1 MRMPFKRRDVLSIA
15 VTFFL
20 IGGFAGDR
28 ALAGGDVLMD
38 TVKRVEDRLDAR
50 VGIAIY
56 DEQTGKNWQYHADDR
71 FPMTS
76 TFKALACAGVL
87 ARVDAGEED
96 LDRVIM
102 VRQSDLVTYSP
113 VTEKRVGDPGM
124 KLSEM
129 CEAALSVSDNTA
141 ANAVLDSLDGPQ
153 GFTRFM
159 RSIGDEVTRLDRRE
173 TGLNEAVPGDPRD
186 TTTPNAIAAGLRKL
200 VLGDVLTPAS
210 RQRLTDWLIGNKV
223 GDALLRAGVPKD
235 WRVADKTG
243 GGGHGSRSIVAVMWP
258 PHRKP
263 VIAAIYIT
271 ETDASFDAR
280 NAAIAEIGGALKA
293 ALAD

>member
-1 MRMPFKRRDVLSIA
+1 MRMLFKRRHVLSIA
-15 VTFFL
+15 VAFFL

-28 ALAGGDVLMD
+28 ALAGSDVLMD

-50 VGIAIY
+50 VGVAIY
-56 DEQTGKNWQYHADDR
+56 DEETGRNWQYHADDR

-76 TFKALACAGVL
+76 TFKALACGGVL
-87 ARVDAGEED
+87 ARVDAGKED
-96 LDRVIM
+96 LDRAIK
-102 VRQSDLVTYSP
+102 VRQRDLVTYSP
-113 VTEKRVGDPGM
+113 VTEKRVGAPGM

-141 ANAVLDSLDGPQ
+141 ANVVLDSLDGPQ

-173 TGLNEAVPGDPRD
+173 TGLNQAVPGDPRD

-210 RQRLTDWLIGNKV
+210 RRRLTDWLIGNKV

-271 ETDASFDAR
+271 ETDALFGAR
-280 NAAIAEIGGALKA
+280 NAAIAEIGTALKA